1 MIMKIVVFH
10 LIAPCLLRLTV
21 LLLINTPVLPQKY
34 SARHWMP
41 TDDFILTTG
50 SRGGCNS
57 YVISL
62 LALGPAVHSCAAT
75 CLNTQHSAL
84 LECHSFSPASTVMR
98 PRLMYGFG
106 V

>member
-1 MIMKIVVFH
+1 M
-10 LIAPCLLRLTV
+10 L
-21 LLLINTPVLPQKY
+21 
-34 SARHWMP
+34 

-50 SRGGCNS
+50 SGEGCNS

-62 LALGPAVHSCAAT
+62 LALELAVHTCAAT

-84 LECHSFSPASTVMR
+84 LSCYSFSPASTVMR